1 MDNQVPKYV
10 TQERASLLLGIP
22 EQELSRISNESE
34 LGHTE
39 PPGFRKRHFAVVF
52 LSSKLADYRLGGP

>member
-1 MDNQVPKYV
+1 MDNQAPKHV

-22 EQELSRISNESE
+22 EEELSRSSNESE

-39 PPGFRKRHFAVVF
+39 PGNQKETFCHGLFEQQARRF
-52 LSSKLADYRLGGP
+52 